1 MVDSY
6 RPDRPRVG
14 QASTDKAGSD
24 KENNLQTKYSL
35 DDLKYLMQ
43 RLRDPEFG
51 CPWDLKQ
58 NFESIV
64 AHTLEEAYEVAD
76 AIERGDRND
85 MQDELGDLLFQVV
98 FYAQLGQ
105 EEESFD
111 FNDITDGIT
120 RKLLRRHPHVFPD
133 KNLRAFHPEGTHF
146 TDDQIKGQ
154 WESIKAE
161 ERELKAR
168 LKPKNKNEDRPE
180 GILKDVP
187 RTLPALNRA
196 EKLQKRAAQKGFDWT
211 EIASVFEKLEE
222 EVAELKV
229 ELQIA
234 EGKSLREPDVH
245 SRLTD
250 EMGDV
255 LFCCVNL
262 ARFLK
267 VSPEE
272 ALRSTNKK
280 FETRF
285 EYIEAQV
292 HKQGRRLEDCTLGEL
307 EALWVQ
313 AK

>member
-1 MVDSY
+1 LNKMSDELNS
-6 RPDRPRVG
+6 G
-14 QASTDKAGSD
+14 QQ
-24 KENNLQTKYSL
+24 KELAKYSI

-98 FYAQLGQ
+98 FYAQLAQ
-105 EEESFD
+105 EEGSFD

-133 KNLRAFHPEGTHF
+133 KNLRAFHPEGTSF

-154 WESIKAE
+154 WETIKAE
-161 ERELKAR
+161 ERALKAS
-168 LKPKNKNEDRPE
+168 LIPDDEQGEKPK
-180 GILKDVP
+180 GILDDLP

-196 EKLQKRAAQKGFDWT
+196 EKLQKRAAQKGFEWDD
-211 EIASVFEKLEE
+211 IGPVFEKLQEE
-222 EVAELKV
+222 IAELKV
-229 ELQIA
+229 ELEA
-234 EGKSLREPDVH
+234 AGDRSLREPAVH

-272 ALRSTNKK
+272 ALRSTNHK
-280 FETRF
+280 FQTRF
-285 EYIEAQV
+285 EYIEAEV
-292 HKQGRRLEDCTLGEL
+292 RKQGKRLEDCTLGEL
-307 EALWVQ
+307 DALWNK